1 MKIGLVVPQF
11 GINATKENLIK
22 FIQLA
27 EKEDFESLWVYDRML
42 YPLDSQPPY
51 PYSGPPDMSEWPEYF
66 KNVLDPL
73 TTLAFIAAN
82 TTKTHLGTCIID
94 MVFHNPIT
102 LAKEFTTI
110 DILSGGRVICGFGI
124 GWSKHEFLASNI
136 SYEKRGERVNE
147 ILQVIKRVWTDDI
160 VEFNG
165 DFYKIPKSIIDP
177 KPIQKPHPK
186 ILLGG
191 FSPKTFERMIK
202 YGDGY
207 IGALAGSFEY
217 FANSLKMFN
226 DAIKKSSKR
235 TIRSDFDLTIL
246 TYPYLFTSSSENDH
260 NNNNNNRL
268 PMTGRTIDE
277 IGSDLSKLKSFGVD
291 RVILAVNAEENYDV
305 NKTMEF
311 VKELR
316 KFCQ

>member
-1 MKIGLVVPQF
+1 MKVGLVVPQF
-11 GINATKENLIK
+11 GVNSTKENLIT
-22 FIQLA
+22 FIHLA
-27 EKEDFESLWVYDRML
+27 EREGFESLWVYDRML
-42 YPLDSQPPY
+42 YAINPQQGY
-51 PYSGPPDMSEWPEYF
+51 GGTPDKKEWPEYF

-82 TTKTHLGTCIID
+82 TSKVNLGTCIID

-110 DILSGGRVICGFGI
+110 DILSEGRTICGLGI
-124 GWSKHEFLASNI
+124 GWSKDEYLAANI
-136 SYEKRGERVNE
+136 PYEKRGERANE
-147 ILQVIKRVWTDDI
+147 ILQAMKKVWTDDI

-165 DFYKIPKSIIDP
+165 DFYKVPKSIIGP

-191 FSPKTFERMIK
+191 FSPKTFERMVK

-207 IGALAGSFEY
+207 IGVLIGSFEY

-260 NNNNNNRL
+260 NNNNNRP

>member
-1 MKIGLVVPQF
+1 MKVGLVVPQF
-11 GINATKENLIK
+11 GVNSTKENLIT
-22 FIQLA
+22 FIHLA
-27 EKEDFESLWVYDRML
+27 EREGFESLWVYDRML
-42 YPLDSQPPY
+42 YAINPQQGY
-51 PYSGPPDMSEWPEYF
+51 GGTPDKKEWPEYF

-82 TTKTHLGTCIID
+82 TSKVNLGTCIID

-110 DILSGGRVICGFGI
+110 DILSEGRTICGLGI
-124 GWSKHEFLASNI
+124 GWSKDEYLAANI
-136 SYEKRGERVNE
+136 PYEKRGERANE
-147 ILQVIKRVWTDDI
+147 ILQAMKKVWTADI

-165 DFYKIPKSIIDP
+165 DFYKVPKSIIGP

-207 IGALAGSFEY
+207 IGVLIGSFEY
-217 FANSLKMFN
+217 FTNSIKMFN
-226 DAIKKSSKR
+226 NAIKKSSKR
-235 TIRSDFDLTIL
+235 NIRSDFDLTIL
-246 TYPYLFTSSSENDH
+246 TYPYLFTNSSENDH
-260 NNNNNNRL
+260 HHHNRP
-268 PMTGRTIDE
+268 PMTGRTINE

>member
-1 MKIGLVVPQF
+1 MDHPIPKPQ
-11 GINATKENLIK
+11 ITL
-22 FIQLA
+22 
-27 EKEDFESLWVYDRML
+27 
-42 YPLDSQPPY
+42 
-51 PYSGPPDMSEWPEYF
+51 PPDKKEWPEYF

-82 TTKTHLGTCIID
+82 TSKVNLGTCIID

-110 DILSGGRVICGFGI
+110 DILSEGRTICGLGI
-124 GWSKHEFLASNI
+124 GWSKDEYLAANI
-136 SYEKRGERVNE
+136 PYEKRGERANE
-147 ILQVIKRVWTDDI
+147 ILQAMKKVWTDDI

-165 DFYKIPKSIIDP
+165 DFYKVPKSIIGP

-207 IGALAGSFEY
+207 IGVLIGSFEY

-260 NNNNNNRL
+260 NNNNNRL

>member
-1 MKIGLVVPQF
+1 MKVGLVVPQF
-11 GINATKENLIK
+11 GVNSTKENLIT
-22 FIQLA
+22 FIHLA
-27 EKEDFESLWVYDRML
+27 EREGFESLWVYDRML
-42 YPLDSQPPY
+42 YAINPQQGY
-51 PYSGPPDMSEWPEYF
+51 GGTPDKKEWPEYF

-82 TTKTHLGTCIID
+82 TSKVNLGTCIID

-110 DILSGGRVICGFGI
+110 DILSEGRTICGLGI
-124 GWSKHEFLASNI
+124 GWSKDEYLAANI
-136 SYEKRGERVNE
+136 PYEKRGERANE
-147 ILQVIKRVWTDDI
+147 ILQAMKKVWTDDI

-165 DFYKIPKSIIDP
+165 DFYKVPKSIIGP

-207 IGALAGSFEY
+207 IGVLIGSFEY

-226 DAIKKSSKR
+226 DAIKKNSKR

-260 NNNNNNRL
+260 NNNNNRL

>member
-1 MKIGLVVPQF
+1 MKVGLIVPQF

-191 FSPKTFERMIK
+191 FSPKTFERMVK

-207 IGALAGSFEY
+207 IGYIEALVGSFEY
-217 FANSLKMFN
+217 IHNSIKMFN
-226 DAIKKSSKR
+226 DAIENSSR
-235 TIRSDFDLTIL
+235 TRKEFDLTF
-246 TYPYLFTSSSENDH
+246 FTNPRLLNSSISREKG
-260 NNNNNNRL
+260 NRS
-268 PMTGRTIDE
+268 PMTGETIDE
-277 IGSDLSKLKSFGVD
+277 IGSDLSMFKESGVD
-291 RVILAVNAEENYDV
+291 RVILGVNAGKDYNV
-305 NKTMEF
+305 NETIEF
-311 VKELR
+311 FKELK
-316 KFCQ
+316 KFYQ

>member
-1 MKIGLVVPQF
+1 MKVGLVVPQF
-11 GINATKENLIK
+11 GVNSTKENLIT
-22 FIQLA
+22 FIHLA
-27 EKEDFESLWVYDRML
+27 EREGFESLWVYDRML
-42 YPLDSQPPY
+42 YAINPQQGY
-51 PYSGPPDMSEWPEYF
+51 GGTPDKKEWPEYF

-82 TTKTHLGTCIID
+82 TSKVNLGTCIID

-110 DILSGGRVICGFGI
+110 DILSEGRTICGLGI
-124 GWSKHEFLASNI
+124 GWSKDEYLAANI
-136 SYEKRGERVNE
+136 PYEKRGERANE
-147 ILQVIKRVWTDDI
+147 ILQAMKKVWTDDI

-165 DFYKIPKSIIDP
+165 DFYKVPKSIIGP

-207 IGALAGSFEY
+207 IGVLIGSFEY

-235 TIRSDFDLTIL
+235 PIRSDFDLTIL

-260 NNNNNNRL
+260 NNNNNRP

>member
-1 MKIGLVVPQF
+1 MKVGLVVPQF
-11 GINATKENLIK
+11 GVNSTKENLIT
-22 FIQLA
+22 FIHLA
-27 EKEDFESLWVYDRML
+27 EREGFESLWVYDRML
-42 YPLDSQPPY
+42 YAINPQQGY
-51 PYSGPPDMSEWPEYF
+51 GGTPDKKEWPEYF

-82 TTKTHLGTCIID
+82 TSKVNLGTCIID

-110 DILSGGRVICGFGI
+110 DILSEGRTICGLGI
-124 GWSKHEFLASNI
+124 GWSKDEYLAANI
-136 SYEKRGERVNE
+136 PYEKRGERANE
-147 ILQVIKRVWTDDI
+147 ILQAMKKVWTDDI

-165 DFYKIPKSIIDP
+165 DFYKVPKSIIGP

-191 FSPKTFERMIK
+191 FSPKTFERIIK

-207 IGALAGSFEY
+207 IGVFIGSFEY

-260 NNNNNNRL
+260 NNNNNRP

>member
-1 MKIGLVVPQF
+1 MKVGLVVPQF
-11 GINATKENLIK
+11 GVNSTKENLIT
-22 FIQLA
+22 FIHLA
-27 EKEDFESLWVYDRML
+27 EREGFESLWVYDRML
-42 YPLDSQPPY
+42 YAINPQQGY
-51 PYSGPPDMSEWPEYF
+51 GGTPDKKEWPEYF

-82 TTKTHLGTCIID
+82 TSKVNLGTCIID

-110 DILSGGRVICGFGI
+110 DILSEGRTICGLGI
-124 GWSKHEFLASNI
+124 GWSKDEYLAANI
-136 SYEKRGERVNE
+136 PYEKRGERANE
-147 ILQVIKRVWTDDI
+147 ILQAMKKVWTDDI

-165 DFYKIPKSIIDP
+165 DFYKVPKSIIGP

-207 IGALAGSFEY
+207 IGVLIGSFEY